1 MSDDQGVEAEIE
13 TMEARFEELSAIY
26 REQPE
31 NDEVGSEMMAIRLRL
46 EEIDYVLTGG
56 EKWGRGE
63 R

>member
-1 MSDDQGVEAEIE
+1 MEHEIE
-13 TMEARFEELSAIY
+13 ELEARFEELSAIY
-26 REQPE
+26 RDEPE

-63 R
+63 G